1 MYYACFR
8 IKKDQKDKN
17 EPQKIIKKAFNTRD
31 EARDFLNIH
40 MDFDKYDQCWTE

>member
-8 IKKDQKDKN
+8 IKKDLKGKN
-17 EPQKIIKKAFNTRD
+17 ESQNIIKMAFETRK
-31 EARDFLNIH
+31 EARDFISAN